1 MGVSGT
7 GKTTVGMGLATRLNE
22 PFIDA
27 DDLHDEPSKTKM
39 ARGIPLTDE
48 DRAPWLTRAGQAIER
63 EVRLGAS
70 PVLAC
75 SSLKAKY
82 RDRIRSFAPTV
93 VFVHLDGTASLIA
106 HRLSERTHEYMP
118 STLLESQLG
127 ALEPLRDDE
136 HGLRVDI
143 SMTPGHII
151 DRVVT
156 WLDGAPFAA
165 DERIE
170 EK

>member
-7 GKTTVGMGLATRLNE
+7 GKTTIGMGLAARLNE

-27 DDLHDEPSKTKM
+27 DDLHDESSKAKM

-48 DRAPWLTRAGQAIER
+48 DRAPWLTRSGQAIER
-63 EVRLGAS
+63 ELKLGAA

-93 VFVHLDGTASLIA
+93 VFVHLDGAASLIA
-106 HRLSERTHEYMP
+106 HRLSERTHAYMP
-118 STLLESQLG
+118 STLLESQLD

-136 HGLRVDI
+136 RGLRVDI
-143 SMTPGHII
+143 AMPPGQIVDH
-151 DRVVT
+151 VVT
-156 WLDGAPFAA
+156 WLK
-165 DERIE
+165 RME

>member
-7 GKTTVGMGLATRLNE
+7 GKTTVGMDLAARLNE

-27 DDLHDEPSKTKM
+27 DDLHDDPSKTKM

-48 DRAPWLTRAGQAIER
+48 DRKPWLTRAGQAIER

-75 SSLKAKY
+75 SSLKGKY
-82 RDRIRSFAPTV
+82 RDHIRSFAPTV
-93 VFVHLDGTASLIA
+93 VFVHLDGPASVIA
-106 HRLSERTHEYMP
+106 HRLSERNHDYMP
-118 STLLESQLG
+118 STLLESQID
-127 ALEPLRDDE
+127 ALEPLREDE
-136 HGLRVDI
+136 RGLRVDI
-143 SMTPGHII
+143 TLAPEHIV
-151 DRVVT
+151 DRVVA
-156 WLDGAPFAA
+156 WLSGSGDAA
-165 DERIE
+165 DEPME